1 MNIELFA
8 EVLLPLAVEG
18 SYTYSVPDNLVSEIK
33 IGCRVAVSLG
43 KNKYYTGIVTDLHE
57 NKPTGFDIKP
67 VLHLVDSLPF
77 VEKLHLDFW
86 QWIASYYMC
95 SRGEVMK
102 AAIPSG
108 FRPDSLDLEELKSS
122 GKKAITCVRLK
133 SEYSES
139 KNAIDVAIKLL
150 SRSKH
155 QTKLM
160 YDYLD
165 LSGYL
170 ENETEVRIVARKD
183 LLDFSGES
191 SEVLKALFVKG
202 IVELYDMPFND
213 EPESTDSY
221 FLRPL
226 NDAQNEALMSVK
238 ANFTQKQVCLLH
250 GYTSSGKTEIY
261 IHLISEYLSK
271 GKQVLFLVPEIAL
284 TTQLF
289 ERMKAVFGNDVLVY
303 HSGLRDSYK
312 MSVWNTL
319 SENKAPKLVL
329 GARSSVFLPFK
340 DLGLIIVDEEHESSY
355 KQQDPA
361 PRYNARNASMV
372 LASMFNA
379 CTLLGTATPS
389 IEAYSNCLMGKSGLT
404 ELFVRYKDSE
414 LPEIIVVDV
423 KELRRKKIMKSL
435 FSPVLLENINMSL
448 QNREKVILFQNR
460 RGYSPF
466 VQCSSCGWIPKCK
479 YCDVSMTFHK
489 KKNRLSC
496 HYCGYELSMPEACPE
511 CGGNNV
517 KTGSPGTEK
526 IEEEISKKF
535 PGASVARLDTD
546 TTRTKNSFENILYN
560 FDTGDTNILIGT
572 QMVSKGLDFKGVRV
586 AGIINADQLLNFP
599 DFRAHER
606 AFQLLTQVSGR
617 AGRLGERGIVIIQ
630 TSQPENPVLKY
641 VLKNDFMSFFNTETA
656 IRKDFSY
663 PPFTRII
670 SITLKHTDAAIVRR
684 AALKYAGM
692 CRKYFNGNLLGPD
705 IPVVSRI
712 NNYYM
717 QNMLLK
723 ADITTSFIKT
733 KEVLLSLKDE
743 IKQNSDFKQ
752 VQFVFDVDPV

>member
-1 MNIELFA
+1 MSKELFA
-8 EVLLPLAVEG
+8 EVLLPIAVVG
-18 SYTYSVPDNLVSEIK
+18 CYTYSVPDNLSDTIK

-43 KNKYYTGIVTDLHE
+43 KNKYCTGIVTDLH
-57 NKPTGFDIKP
+57 NIKPLGFEIKP

-77 VEKLHLDFW
+77 VDKIHLDFW

-102 AAIPSG
+102 AALPSG
-108 FRPDSLDLEELKSS
+108 LRPDSLDLDELKNA
-122 GKKAITCVRLK
+122 GKKTMLCVRLRPEIAQSSLAINDTLK
-133 SEYSES
+133 SLS
-139 KNAIDVAIKLL
+139 K
-150 SRSKH
+150 SKH
-155 QTKLM
+155 QTKM
-160 YDYLD
+160 VYDYLEM
-165 LSGYL
+165 SGYL
-170 ENETEVRIVARKD
+170 EGEKEEKVVSRKD
-183 LLDFSGES
+183 LSEYSDES
-191 SEVLKALFVKG
+191 SAVFRALVTKG
-202 IVELYDMPFND
+202 IFQLYEMPITDEFEVEDN
-213 EPESTDSY
+213 Y

-226 NDAQNEALMSVK
+226 NEAQSKAFLSVK
-238 ANFTQKQVCLLH
+238 ENFRQKQVCLLH

-261 IHLISEYLSK
+261 IHLISEYMAK

-312 MSVWNTL
+312 IKVWSTL
-319 SENKAPKLVL
+319 SENKSPKLVL

-379 CTLLGTATPS
+379 QTLLGTATPS

-404 ELFVRYKDSE
+404 ELFVRYKESE

-448 QNREKVILFQNR
+448 ENREKVILFQNR

-466 VQCSSCGWIPKCK
+466 VQCNSCGWIPKCK
-479 YCDVSMTFHK
+479 FCDVSLTLHK

-496 HYCGYELSMPEACPE
+496 HYCGYEISMPDSCPE

-535 PGASVARLDTD
+535 PEASVARLDTD

-617 AGRLGERGIVIIQ
+617 AGRSGERGVVIIQ

-641 VLKNDFMSFFNTETA
+641 VIKNDFTSFFNNETA
-656 IRKDFSY
+656 IRKAFSY

-670 SITLKHTDAAIVRR
+670 SITLKHPDAGVVRS
-684 AALKYAGM
+684 AALNYAGL
-692 CRKYFNGNLLGPD
+692 CRKYFHNNLLGPD
-705 IPVVSRI
+705 IPAISRI

-733 KEVLLSLKDE
+733 KEILLNIRDNL
-743 IKQNSDFKQ
+743 KQNSDFKQ